1 MALLV
6 WLRREGFGSY
16 ATVDEFAGELARRST
31 SALGALGAALVGASA
46 EDLAEVAHGERAGV
60 CVEIAWD
67 RRVPR
72 GARVAALRAVL
83 LAGAGT
89 HLSRLYAASFDLIGD
104 ERLPEADRQYL
115 ARSGLRALLASA
127 GADGVS
133 VDLLRGVAT
142 AETSDPALVREVVGA
157 LPDSHRPAALVRH
170 VALGE
175 PLATEVESR
184 LVEEL
189 ARRHRAAQNAS
200 PSSKRLGTAPEWPP
214 VVPERMRPLIERA
227 ERTPAPTATPPA
239 TRPTP
244 LRQLRMGEQIELV
257 ASRAVRAIERFAAA
271 FDVRAALVGE
281 KAALEEVE
289 RAARAR
295 GTTGVN
301 AVAMEEL
308 LAFAGNPKTPRAWKL
323 AARAA
328 LVHLSPERVAPR
340 PGPGEA
346 ARVQGPR

>member
-31 SALGALGAALVGASA
+31 SALGALGAALVGAAA
-46 EDLAEVAHGERAGV
+46 EDLAEAAQGERAGV
-60 CVEIAWD
+60 CVDVAWD

-83 LAGAGT
+83 LAGAGAQ
-89 HLSRLYAASFDLIGD
+89 LGRLYAAACDLIGD
-104 ERLPEADRQYL
+104 ERLPQADRQYL
-115 ARSGLRALLASA
+115 ARSGLRALLSSA
-127 GADGVS
+127 GADEVS
-133 VDLLRGVAT
+133 VDLLRGAVT
-142 AETSDPALVREVVGA
+142 AEASDPALVREVVSA
-157 LPDSHRPAALVRH
+157 LPGSHAAAALVRH
-170 VALGE
+170 AALGE
-175 PLATEVESR
+175 PLAPEVEAR

-200 PSSKRLGTAPEWPP
+200 PASKRLGTAPEWPP
-214 VVPERMRPLIERA
+214 VIPERLRQLIERA
-227 ERTPAPTATPPA
+227 ERAPAPATPPA
-239 TRPTP
+239 QRPTS

-257 ASRAVRAIERFAAA
+257 ASRGVRAVERFVAA

-281 KAALEEVE
+281 TAALAEVE

-295 GTTGVN
+295 GAAGVN
-301 AVAMEEL
+301 AAAMDEL
-308 LAFAGNPKTPRAWKL
+308 VAFAASPNTPRAWRL

-328 LVHLSPERVAPR
+328 LAHLSPERAATL
-340 PGPGEA
+340 PGLGEA
-346 ARVQGPR
+346 ARAHGPR